1 MGKGCRKGAVSN
13 PGDVGSACSGAGG
26 GSGSA
31 SCGTGGDG
39 CGAASRV
46 GGCGGGAGNGCGRG
60 VAAGTV
66 VGRIAGGAAG
76 GAAGATA
83 GRLRERRP
91 PVGILECTK
100 TTTRRNRGS
109 WEPRRPRAPTIVH
122 VGGWWREQIAPC
134 AMTIRVGSVKERV
147 NKKLEKWRIY
157 NSTTTSRW
165 FSRSR
170 VLNVLNGRSRR
181 ATPAPS
187 FFIEHVSSARTRVH
201 TREARE
207 TAEPPSPK
215 LRRCTRRV
223 QAHRC
228 SWRPPPIPDR

>member
-1 MGKGCRKGAVSN
+1 MGKGCRKGAVTN

-31 SCGTGGDG
+31 SCGTGGGG

-66 VGRIAGGAAG
+66 VGRIADGAAG

-109 WEPRRPRAPTIVH
+109 WEPRRPRAPTRRWMVA
-122 VGGWWREQIAPC
+122 GANSSGAT
-134 AMTIRVGSVKERV
+134 TIRVWVREGTCEHKIARNGLYPS
-147 NKKLEKWRIY
+147 RIH
-157 NSTTTSRW
+157 NSTTTSRC

-170 VLNVLNGRSRR
+170 VLNGRSRR
-181 ATPAPS
+181 ASPAPS

>member
-13 PGDVGSACSGAGG
+13 PGGTGDVGSACSGAGG

-66 VGRIAGGAAG
+66 VGRIADGAAG

-122 VGGWWREQIAPC
+122 VVDGGAGSKWLLRDDDPCWVREGTCEHKIARNGVYITVLLR
-134 AMTIRVGSVKERV
+134 ADGFRAAGSSMGA
-147 NKKLEKWRIY
+147 LAGPRI
-157 NSTTTSRW
+157 
-165 FSRSR
+165 
-170 VLNVLNGRSRR
+170 
-181 ATPAPS
+181 ACP
-187 FFIEHVSSARTRVH
+187 FILH
-201 TREARE
+201 
-207 TAEPPSPK
+207 
-215 LRRCTRRV
+215 
-223 QAHRC
+223 
-228 SWRPPPIPDR
+228 

>member
-1 MGKGCRKGAVSN
+1 MGKGCRKGAVSK
-13 PGDVGSACSGAGG
+13 PGGTGDVGSACSGAGG

-31 SCGTGGDG
+31 SCGTGGGG

-66 VGRIAGGAAG
+66 VGRIADGAAG

-109 WEPRRPRAPTIVH
+109 WEPRRPRAPTRRWMVAGANSSL
-122 VGGWWREQIAPC
+122 VARRRPCVWVREGTCEHKIARNGVYITVLLR
-134 AMTIRVGSVKERV
+134 ADGFRAAGSSMGA
-147 NKKLEKWRIY
+147 LAGPRI
-157 NSTTTSRW
+157 
-165 FSRSR
+165 
-170 VLNVLNGRSRR
+170 
-181 ATPAPS
+181 ACP
-187 FFIEHVSSARTRVH
+187 FILH
-201 TREARE
+201 
-207 TAEPPSPK
+207 
-215 LRRCTRRV
+215 
-223 QAHRC
+223 
-228 SWRPPPIPDR
+228 